1 MELLLTAVMDNVD
14 LIVTGQFQLVLIEYN
29 LKSGDRVLLLLG
41 DLVAHLAPMV
51 QLVHT
56 CLKLFV
62 SLQVIHFVSYQDVLF
77 AVMQKA
83 VKVVIQL
90 VI

>member
-1 MELLLTAVMDNVD
+1 GNVD

-51 QLVHT
+51 
-56 CLKLFV
+56 
-62 SLQVIHFVSYQDVLF
+62 
-77 AVMQKA
+77 
-83 VKVVIQL
+83 
-90 VI
+90 